1 MHHLIALDRHVHSQ
15 PNKTAIIF
23 EADDGNVTKIVTYQE
38 LYERVCQFSNGLK
51 TLNLNIGDRVI
62 IYLTNGH

>member
-1 MHHLIALDRHVHSQ
+1 MLRSQ

-23 EADDGNVTKIVTYQE
+23 EADDGKVKTISYYQE

-51 TLNLNIGDRVI
+51 TLNLR
-62 IYLTNGH
+62 YWR

>member
-1 MHHLIALDRHVHSQ
+1 MHLSTALDKHVSSQ

-23 EADDGNVTKIVTYQE
+23 EADDGEVKKISYLQ

-51 TLNLNIGDRVI
+51 TLKLR
-62 IYLTNGH
+62 YWR